1 MRRRPYII
9 VCVTVLLGL
18 VSPATAISL
27 DPGRDGLAPQF
38 TTGSVAVPATAK
50 QRQGVA
56 PGTEPALSLSKG
68 PGANKRFPPPEF
80 ESGYVQPSPT
90 TPAPRQDIYQYIDAL
105 VLLAA
110 LGISAYL
117 VLKRR
122 SRSAIFALA
131 VFSLLYFGFARMGC
145 VCSVGAIQNIVLSIF
160 DRSYAVPI
168 VVLAFFL
175 LPLIFTLFFGRVF
188 CAGVCPLGAIQ
199 DLVLVRPV
207 RVPNWLEGALRLFA
221 YVYLGA
227 AILFAATGSAFII
240 CRYDPFVS
248 FFRLSGNWN
257 ILTLGGS
264 VLLVSVFV
272 GRPYC
277 RFVCPY
283 GVILRQL
290 SRISRW
296 NVTIAPGR
304 QDPAIVMTGLT
315 GGPDE
320 CIQCRLCEDSC
331 PFGAIREPTADW
343 TGRDY
348 SIGKKR
354 LTLLMVLLPVLA
366 LSVGWAGSKLKN
378 VTARMHATVRLAE
391 RVYLEDAGKA
401 EGTTNASLAF
411 RATGKPTEQLYA
423 EASNIRAKFTL
434 GGWFFGG
441 FVGLIA
447 GLKLIGLSRRVGRTD
462 YEADR
467 ASCLACGRCF
477 EYCPKEHARR
487 KGIEN

>member
-1 MRRRPYII
+1 MI
-9 VCVTVLLGL
+9 
-18 VSPATAISL
+18 SPPAI
-27 DPGRDGLAPQF
+27 GKFEILAEGGQ
-38 TTGSVAVPATAK
+38 
-50 QRQGVA
+50 
-56 PGTEPALSLSKG
+56 
-68 PGANKRFPPPEF
+68 RFPPPEF

-90 TPAPRQDIYQYIDAL
+90 TPAPPQDIYQYMDAL
-105 VLLAA
+105 VLLVA
-110 LGISAYL
+110 LGVGAYL
-117 VLKRR
+117 VLKKR
-122 SRSAIFALA
+122 SRPAIFALA
-131 VFSLLYFGFARMGC
+131 IFSLLYFGFWRRGC

-264 VLLVSVFV
+264 VLLVSIFV

-296 NVTIAPGR
+296 NVTI
-304 QDPAIVMTGLT
+304 T
-315 GGPDE
+315 PDE
-320 CIQCRLCEDSC
+320 CVRCRLCEDSC
-331 PFGAIREPTADW
+331 PLGAIREPTADW
-343 TGRDY
+343 TARDY
-348 SIGKKR
+348 VTGKKR
-354 LTLLMVLLPVLA
+354 LALLMVLLPVLA

-391 RVYLEDAGKA
+391 RVYLEDEGLV
-401 EGTTNASLAF
+401 EGTTDASLAF
-411 RATGKPTEQLYA
+411 RATGKTTEQLYA

-434 GGWFFGG
+434 GGWFLGG
-441 FVGLIA
+441 FVGLIV
-447 GLKLIGLSRRVGRTD
+447 GGKLIGLSRRVTRTG

-477 EYCPKEHARR
+477 AYCPREHIRR
-487 KGIEN
+487 KRVEN

>member
-1 MRRRPYII
+1 MRRRPYI
-9 VCVTVLLGL
+9 VVGVTLLLCL
-18 VSPATAISL
+18 VSPATC
-27 DPGRDGLAPQF
+27 G
-38 TTGSVAVPATAK
+38 
-50 QRQGVA
+50 QGVA
-56 PGTEPALSLSKG
+56 PGTG
-68 PGANKRFPPPEF
+68 PGANQRFPPPEF
-80 ESGYVQPSPT
+80 ESGYELPSPT
-90 TPAPRQDIYQYIDAL
+90 TPAPRQDIYQYIDAF

-110 LGISAYL
+110 LGAGAYL
-117 VLKRR
+117 VLKKR

-145 VCSVGAIQNIVLSIF
+145 VCSVGAIQNIVLSLF
-160 DRSYAVPI
+160 DPSYAAPL
-168 VVLAFFL
+168 VVLVFFL

-199 DLVLVRPV
+199 DLVLLRPV
-207 RVPNWLEGALRLFA
+207 RVPNWLESALRLFA

-240 CRYDPFVS
+240 CRYDPFVL

-296 NVTIAPGR
+296 NVTI
-304 QDPAIVMTGLT
+304 T
-315 GGPDE
+315 PDE
-320 CIQCRLCEDSC
+320 CVRCRLCEDSC

-343 TGRDY
+343 TSRDY
-348 SIGKKR
+348 IIGKKR
-354 LTLLMVLLPVLA
+354 LALLMILLPVLA

-391 RVYLEDAGKA
+391 RVYLEDEGLV

-423 EASNIRAKFTL
+423 EASDIRAKFAL
-434 GGWFFGG
+434 GGWFLGG